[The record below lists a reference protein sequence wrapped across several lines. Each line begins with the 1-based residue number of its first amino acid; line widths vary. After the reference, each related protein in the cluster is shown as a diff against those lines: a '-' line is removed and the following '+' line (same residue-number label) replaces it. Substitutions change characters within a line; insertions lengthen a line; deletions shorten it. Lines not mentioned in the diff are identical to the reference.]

1 MKTKE
6 IIDLIKFA
14 RFGGPGSGP
23 QKGDGNSDSEQGGE
37 IPKTSPISQEQERMA
52 RITGASE
59 INPPSNAEELN
70 KLGEEKGLVPPYADP
85 LLNYYSQATT
95 QDDRVKETI
104 GMLENMGIAKSDINH
119 STSQTSYGQ
128 SDYIRVQG
136 ADGEQIK
143 IRISDH
149 SVTNTARMS
158 EETHISNFDMGRKL
172 YQVEQK
178 VFPKRFD
185 ELKKIKVR
193 TPNGIVDKPL
203 LARKKTKK

>member
-1 MKTKE
+1 MDILK
-6 IIDLIKFA
+6 IIELIKFA

-23 QKGDGNSDSEQGGE
+23 QGGGGSSESEQGGE
-37 IPKTSPISQEQERMA
+37 IPKTTPISQEQERMA

-70 KLGEEKGLVPPYADP
+70 KLGDEKGLIAPYADP
-85 LLNYYSQATT
+85 LVNYYSQAKT
-95 QDDRVKETI
+95 QDERVTETI
-104 GMLENMGIAKSDINH
+104 GMLENMGIPKSDINH
-119 STSQTSYGQ
+119 STSQTSAGQ
-128 SDYIRVQG
+128 SDYIRVTA

-143 IRISDH
+143 IRVSDH
-149 SVTNTARMS
+149 AVSNTTRMS
-158 EETHISNFDMGRKL
+158 EEVHIANFNMGRKL
-172 YQVEQK
+172 YEVEQK
-178 VFPKRFD
+178 VYPKRFD